1 MKLDEYICYI
11 KDDKVN
17 SLGMELNSTVINEKF
32 KVGGGKKT
40 FLRKNLG
47 IPLSLFLIN
56 NKKNVFDD
64 FINETNSKKPKLKKK
79 KTECVPGYLFNQLIN
94 LRANPTLKKKQ
105 TKKQTK
111 KQRKRLKKKKQKKTK
126 KNKTSFF

>member
-56 NKKNVFDD
+56 NKKNVLDD

-79 KTECVPGYLFNQLIN
+79 KTECVPGDLFKKLIN
-94 LRANPTLKKKQ
+94 LRANPTIKKK
-105 TKKQTK
+105 KTK
-111 KQRKRLKKKKQKKTK
+111 KQRERLKKNKKKQKKTK